1 MSIRELTEDL
11 ERRTLSEYA
20 ALSAHSRGR
29 QIPEEKCPIRTEFQ
43 RDRDR
48 IIHASKA
55 FRRLAHKTQVFLS
68 PQEDHY
74 RTRLS
79 HTLEVAQIA
88 RTIAKSL
95 RLNEELTEAI
105 ALAHDLGHA
114 PFGHAGEE
122 ALDAAYHRYD
132 PQAHFRHHEQ
142 SLRVV
147 DHLEKGGAG
156 LNLTQEVRE
165 GIIAHAKGYEDLT
178 PVTLGGGI
186 STLEAGVVRI
196 SDRIAYVNHDIDD
209 AIRAGMITV
218 EDLPNECLELLG
230 DRHSQRVRTMVEDVI
245 RHSLDRPWLTMS
257 QPLLDASNRL
267 KDFLFSR
274 VYQAEYMMRER
285 ERVSH
290 LIQNLFDLY
299 MAQPHLLPHSPVEDS
314 EDTAGR
320 ARRVCDFI
328 AGMTDRYAKRQFVAH
343 FLPRDWPGS

>member
-29 QIPEEKCPIRTEFQ
+29 QVPEEKCPIRTEFQ

-165 GIIAHAKGYEDLT
+165 GIIAHAKGQEDLT

-209 AIRAGMITV
+209 AVRAGIIRD
-218 EDLPNECLELLG
+218 EDIPGRL
-230 DRHSQRVRTMVEDVI
+230 VRTLGRWHASRIDRMVEDVVKA
-245 RHSLDRPWLTMS
+245 SLRCDLERIAMTKEIMEAVVDL
-257 QPLLDASNRL
+257 RE
-267 KDFLFSR
+267 FLYQKVYFSPR
-274 VYQAEYMMRER
+274 ARDEVEKAKK
-285 ERVSH
+285 VLS
-290 LIQNLFDLY
+290 DLY
-299 MAQPHLLPHSPVEDS
+299 RYVLDHPAEFLKPYPREDS
-314 EDTAGR
+314 VERR
-320 ARRVCDFI
+320 AADFI
-328 AGMTDRYAKRQFVAH
+328 AGMTDLYALALFERLF
-343 FLPRDWPGS
+343 FPRSQSY